1 VVNILFL
8 LTLLFVVDFWLVLIA
23 ARAGVPLE
31 FAFIIIVLVIGF
43 LVVRGL
49 LLDLVE
55 LLHSGVLPIYGTPVF
70 VDFLHNVKLF
80 GSEGFLETAIDL
92 HLL

>member
-1 VVNILFL
+1 VANIFYL
-8 LTLLFVVDFWLVLIA
+8 LTLLFIIYIWLVLIA

-55 LLHSGVLPIYGTPVF
+55 LLHSSVLPIYGTPEL

-80 GSEGFLETAIDL
+80 GSEGFLETAINL